1 MNTLDLLITSRVKK
15 KILRHFM
22 TAEDGIQTRE
32 LGRLLNEDPGNVA
45 RYLREIAKY
54 GLVVLIDGKYY
65 SSDVDKLTILQ
76 QLDSKQ

>member
-22 TAEDGIQTRE
+22 TAENGIQTRE

-54 GLVVLIDGKYY
+54 GPVVLVDGKYY
-65 SSDVDKLTILQ
+65 SSDVDKLRILQ